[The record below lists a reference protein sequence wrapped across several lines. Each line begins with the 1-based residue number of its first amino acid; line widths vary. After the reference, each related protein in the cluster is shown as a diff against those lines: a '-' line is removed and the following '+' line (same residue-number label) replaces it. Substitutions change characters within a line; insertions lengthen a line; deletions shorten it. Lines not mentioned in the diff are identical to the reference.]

1 VSTGSDRVVSGKQ
14 EIPDLPA
21 RGDGEL
27 VEDVAQMRF
36 DGTGTQQLLGTNL
49 AVGGTRGDQPGD
61 VQLLGGERVGG
72 LNEALTEDTT
82 RDAFASRQRRHHRG
96 RVTRHLSREH

>member
-1 VSTGSDRVVSGKQ
+1 
-14 EIPDLPA
+14 
-21 RGDGEL
+21 
-27 VEDVAQMRF
+27 
-36 DGTGTQQLLGTNL
+36 
-49 AVGGTRGDQPGD
+49 
-61 VQLLGGERVGG
+61 